1 MKNRIENLNKAFE
14 SRVRLG
20 IMSVLMVA
28 DQVDF
33 VTLKEQLQ
41 VTDGNIA
48 SHITALEK
56 LAYIKVEKKFI
67 GKKPNTTYSVTTL
80 GKKSFKEHINAL
92 EKLIRQTL

>member
-48 SHITALEK
+48 SHISALEK

-67 GKKPNTTYSVTTL
+67 GKKPNTTYSFTAQ
-80 GKKSFKEHINAL
+80 GKKAFKEHINAL

>member
-1 MKNRIENLNKAFE
+1 VKNRIENLNKAFE

-56 LAYIKVEKKFI
+56 LTYIKVEKKFI
-67 GKKPNTTYSVTTL
+67 GKKPNTTYSVTTQ
-80 GKKSFKEHINAL
+80 GKKAFREHINAL

>member
-56 LAYIKVEKKFI
+56 LSYIKVEKKFI
-67 GKKPNTTYSVTTL
+67 GKKPNTTYTATSQ
-80 GKKSFKEHINAL
+80 GKKAFKEHINAL

>member
-56 LAYIKVEKKFI
+56 LTYIKVEKKFI
-67 GKKPNTTYSVTTL
+67 GKKPNTTYSVTTQ
-80 GKKSFKEHINAL
+80 GKKAFKEHINAL

>member
-48 SHITALEK
+48 SHISALEN

-67 GKKPNTTYSVTTL
+67 GKKPNTTYSVTAQ
-80 GKKSFKEHINAL
+80 GKKAFKEHINAL

>member
-33 VTLKEQLQ
+33 VSLKEQLQ

-48 SHITALEK
+48 SHISALEK
-56 LAYIKVEKKFI
+56 LAYIKVEKKFV
-67 GKKPNTTYSVTTL
+67 GKKPNTTYSVTAQ
-80 GKKSFKEHINAL
+80 GKKAFKEHINAL

>member
-56 LAYIKVEKKFI
+56 LTYINVEKKFI
-67 GKKPNTTYSVTTL
+67 GKKPNTTYSVTTQ
-80 GKKSFKEHINAL
+80 GKKAFKEHINAL
-92 EKLIRQTL
+92 EKLIRQTV

>member
-1 MKNRIENLNKAFE
+1 
-14 SRVRLG
+14 
-20 IMSVLMVA
+20 MSVLMVA

-56 LAYIKVEKKFI
+56 LTYIKVEKKFI
-67 GKKPNTTYSVTTL
+67 GKKPNTTYLVTTQ
-80 GKKSFKEHINAL
+80 GKKAFKEHINAL
-92 EKLIRQTL
+92 EKLIKQTI

>member
-1 MKNRIENLNKAFE
+1 M
-14 SRVRLG
+14 G

-48 SHITALEK
+48 SHVTALEK
-56 LAYIKVEKKFI
+56 LSYIKVEKKFI

-80 GKKSFKEHINAL
+80 GKKAFKEHINAL

>member
-28 DQVDF
+28 DEIDF
-33 VTLKEQLQ
+33 VSLKEQLQ

-48 SHITALEK
+48 SYITALEK
-56 LAYIKVEKKFI
+56 MAYVKVEKKFI
-67 GKKPNTTYSVTTL
+67 GKKPNTTYSVTAQ
-80 GKKSFKEHINAL
+80 GKKAFKEHINAL
-92 EKLIRQTL
+92 EKLIRQIL

>member
-28 DQVDF
+28 DEIDF
-33 VTLKEQLQ
+33 VSLKEQLQ

-67 GKKPNTTYSVTTL
+67 GKKPNTTYSVTAQ
-80 GKKSFKEHINAL
+80 GKKAFKEHINVL

>member
-48 SHITALEK
+48 SHISALEK

-67 GKKPNTTYSVTTL
+67 GKKPNTTYSVTAQ
-80 GKKSFKEHINAL
+80 GKKAFKEHINAL

>member
-1 MKNRIENLNKAFE
+1 
-14 SRVRLG
+14 
-20 IMSVLMVA
+20 MSVLMVA

-56 LAYIKVEKKFI
+56 LSYIKVEKKFI
-67 GKKPNTTYSVTTL
+67 GKKPNTTYTATSQ
-80 GKKSFKEHINAL
+80 GKKAFKEHINAL

>member
-20 IMSVLMVA
+20 IMSILMVA

-56 LAYIKVEKKFI
+56 LAYIKVEKQFI
-67 GKKPNTTYSVTTL
+67 GKKPNTTYTVTSQ
-80 GKKSFKEHINAL
+80 GKKAFKEHINAL

>member
-1 MKNRIENLNKAFE
+1 VKNRIENLNKAFE

-56 LAYIKVEKKFI
+56 LTYIKVEKKFI
-67 GKKPNTTYSVTTL
+67 GKKPNTTYLVTTQ
-80 GKKSFKEHINAL
+80 GKKAFKEHINAL
-92 EKLIRQTL
+92 EKLIKQTI

>member
-28 DQVDF
+28 DEIDF
-33 VTLKEQLQ
+33 VSLKEQLQ

-56 LAYIKVEKKFI
+56 MAYVKVEKKFI
-67 GKKPNTTYSVTTL
+67 GKKPNTTYSVTAQ
-80 GKKSFKEHINAL
+80 GKKAFKEHINAL
-92 EKLIRQTL
+92 EKLIRQIL

>member
-56 LAYIKVEKKFI
+56 LTYIKVEKKFI
-67 GKKPNTTYSVTTL
+67 GKKPNTTYLVTTQ
-80 GKKSFKEHINAL
+80 GKKAFKEHINAL
-92 EKLIRQTL
+92 EKLIKQTI

>member
-33 VTLKEQLQ
+33 VTLKDQLQ

-80 GKKSFKEHINAL
+80 GKKAFKEHINAL